1 MARTALLALLPAL
14 LIMSGWQGLEEPVRG
29 AEFALAALLAV
40 AAAMLP
46 RRRLRVPATI
56 AAGVAVV
63 SVAFDLSPLDA
74 RPFDGDHHFFGPLLT
89 KFGGGVLDFY
99 EVGLPF
105 DPAQRQGMHGTIVVA
120 VFAFT
125 LLTTLAIA
133 GRRPVLAA
141 ATTFAGAAWPV
152 TLVPEAASTLRG
164 AMLLATALLLLAA
177 LRPGARPG
185 SSQALLVGAGVLV
198 AALVAVSSPSVAK
211 GGFLDWQSWEPYVRD
226 AKPVSVQYVWDSD
239 YDGIDFPKT
248 ATTVLKVKAPRNA
261 PYWRATT
268 LDVFLDDIWQE
279 DAPLMEPV
287 RGAGLDSL
295 LNDPLLPAAARD
307 AGGWLK
313 QDVTVEALQD
323 THLIGAS
330 VPVAFEE
337 RRAGSYASGIGY
349 VGRLERGQKYSVWS
363 YVVRP
368 TPGQLARSRPV
379 YPAEILYDSPFLSV
393 GSYYGVPPFGTP
405 GRELAVDQLFTR
417 EELAPYEPLYRQAQR
432 VVGRPPNPY
441 AAAVA
446 LEAWFRSGGDFTYD
460 EHPPRGTGAPPLV
473 AFATG
478 HHRGYCQ
485 HFAGAMALMLRYLGI
500 PARVAAGFT
509 NGTFDDGDREWTVSD
524 TNAHTWVEVWFRG
537 YGWVPFDP
545 TPGRGRL
552 RGEYT
557 ASSLFFDAPAATAA
571 FAGAAAALGLTVLR
585 NRLGGSAASPDDRPR
600 GPDSGFVPG
609 DPRAGQT
616 TAPAEDG
623 NDLRILGIALAAAA
637 GVLAAFW
644 LAKAG
649 RRRWRY
655 ASDDP
660 RRVAAAVRAELV
672 DFLADQRVD
681 LAPSAT
687 PAELARSVRE
697 RLRVD
702 ADGLA
707 EALGTARFGPS
718 EEARRAA
725 GDARRELRGVLK
737 TIRRRL
743 GSKRR
748 LRGLVSLRSFGL
760 RASSTVRTEP

>member
-1 MARTALLALLPAL
+1 MGRTALLALLPAL
-14 LIMSGWQGLEEPVRG
+14 LIATGWQGLEEPVRG
-29 AEFALAALLAV
+29 GEIALAATLAV
-40 AAAMLP
+40 LAAILP
-46 RRRLRVPATI
+46 HRRYRIPAAI
-56 AAGVAVV
+56 VASVAVV
-63 SVAFDLSPLDA
+63 CFAFDLSPLDA
-74 RPFDGDHHFFGPLLT
+74 RPFDGDHDFVGPFLT

-105 DPAQRQGMHGTIVVA
+105 DPSDRPGMHGTIVLA

-125 LLTTLAIA
+125 LLATLAIA
-133 GRRPVLAA
+133 ARRPILGAA
-141 ATTFAGAAWPV
+141 ATFAGAAWPV
-152 TLVPEAASTLRG
+152 TLVPESASTLRG
-164 AMLLATALLLLAA
+164 VLLLATALLLLAA

-185 SSQALLVGAGVLV
+185 SQAMLVGAGVVV

-211 GGFLDWQSWEPYVRD
+211 GGFLDWQTWEPYVRD
-226 AKPVSVQYVWDSD
+226 AKPVSVEYVWDSD

-268 LDVFLDDIWQE
+268 LDVFLDDVWQE

-295 LNDPLLPAAARD
+295 VADPLLPAAARD
-307 AGGWLK
+307 AKNWLK
-313 QDVTVEALQD
+313 QDVTIEALQD
-323 THLIGAS
+323 THLVGAS

-337 RRAGSYASGIGY
+337 RRGGNYASGIGY
-349 VGRLERGQKYSVWS
+349 VGRLERGEKYSVWS
-363 YVVRP
+363 YAARP

-379 YPAEILYDSPFLSV
+379 YPPEILYDSPFLSV
-393 GSYYGVPPFGTP
+393 GSYVAVPPFASP
-405 GRELAVDQLFTR
+405 GRDFAVDQLFGR
-417 EELAPYEPLYRQAQR
+417 DELAPYEPLYRQAQR

-446 LEAWFRSGGDFTYD
+446 LEAWFRSSGEFTYD
-460 EHPPRGTGAPPLV
+460 EHPPLGTGAPPLV

-509 NGTFDDGDREWTVSD
+509 TGRYDDGDREWTVSD

-537 YGWVPFDP
+537 YGWLPFDP

-557 ASSLFFDAPAATAA
+557 ASSLFFDAPGATAA
-571 FAGAAAALGLTVLR
+571 FAGATAALGLTILR

-609 DPRAGQT
+609 DSRAGQAT
-616 TAPAEDG
+616 QPADER
-623 NDLRILGIALAAAA
+623 NDLRLLGILLAAAA
-637 GVLAAFW
+637 GLLAAFW
-644 LAKAG
+644 VAKSG

-672 DFLADQRVD
+672 DYLADQRVP
-681 LAPSAT
+681 LSPSAT
-687 PAELARSVRE
+687 PAELGRSVQE
-697 RLRVD
+697 RFRVD

-707 EALGTARFGPS
+707 EALGAARFGPS
-718 EEARRAA
+718 DDADRAA
-725 GDARRELRGVLK
+725 STARLELRRVLK

-743 GSKRR
+743 GVKRR
-748 LRGLVSLRSFGL
+748 LRGLVSLRSLGL
-760 RASSTVRTEP
+760 RLSSTLRTEP